1 MYSTKATK
9 RPKKETP
16 RHAILSIIVIVAL
29 LAIGG
34 ALVFANHHRHH
45 NTKNNAGSGNTA
57 TNPNARL
64 PGQASSSTPSSSG
77 SGAQAKAPDKPPV
90 SSGKPPKAPDND
102 GLVSNHQPSLTPS
115 GFNSNQENSVCVTSP
130 GADCEI
136 TFTLGSTVKSLGK
149 KQADATGAVYWS
161 NWKLQDIGLTVGDWT
176 ITATATQ
183 NGQSGVTTDPN
194 KLQVRQ

>member
-9 RPKKETP
+9 KPKKATP
-16 RHAILSIIVIVAL
+16 RYALISILVIVAVLAVGGVL
-29 LAIGG
+29 LY
-34 ALVFANHHRHH
+34 ANHHKRPG
-45 NTKNNAGSGNTA
+45 TKASTHSGNTA
-57 TNPNARL
+57 TNTNARL
-64 PGQASSSTPSSSG
+64 PGQASNSTSSSSG
-77 SGAQAKAPDKPPV
+77 DGSQAKSPDNPPV
-90 SSGKPPKAPDND
+90 ASGQPPKAPEND

-130 GADCEI
+130 NAECEI
-136 TFTLGSTVKSLGK
+136 TFTLNGTTKSLGK

-161 NWKLQDIGLTVGDWT
+161 SWKLQDIGLTVGDWT

-183 NGQSGVTTDPN
+183 NGQTSTTTDPN